1 MKTNCQQMQPC
12 SLTESFCEK
21 ISNHLKYVAR
31 KRLHTLVRPHLDSI
45 DVTQMVWKSFLQHD
59 QTRFTNWN
67 RKRLRG
73 YLEQVLDNKLKEIHR
88 RYLSYQI
95 RNVRRN
101 EKESAEILESHPNP
115 KERSTHPLT
124 DADNWRR
131 MCAALTHIE
140 RRVLLLR
147 LQGQKLSQISDE
159 LKIHTRSVQ
168 KVMLRVRKK
177 FVETSED

>member
-1 MKTNCQQMQPC
+1 METSQQLEPC

-21 ISNHLKYVAR
+21 VSSHLKYVAG

-59 QTRFTNWN
+59 QTRFTDWN

-101 EKESAEILESHPNP
+101 EKETEEILENHTVPEEP
-115 KERSTHPLT
+115 PQQHLT
-124 DADNWRR
+124 DTDNWRR
-131 MCAALTHIE
+131 MCAVLTHIE

-147 LQGQKLSQISDE
+147 IQGRKLNQISDE
-159 LKIHTRSVQ
+159 LELHRRSVQ
-168 KVMLRVRKK
+168 KIMLRVRKK
-177 FVETSED
+177 FVETSEDK